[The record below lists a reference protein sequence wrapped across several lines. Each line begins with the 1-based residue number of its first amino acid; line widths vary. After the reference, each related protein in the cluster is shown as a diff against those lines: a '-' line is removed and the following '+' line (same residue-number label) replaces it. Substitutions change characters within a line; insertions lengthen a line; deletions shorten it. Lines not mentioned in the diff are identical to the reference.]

1 MNIGFDLDGV
11 IYDWHLAVFSFLKSE
26 LELPVE
32 SVEKIFD
39 VSDSEIF
46 WDNIISLP
54 FLYNKFSP
62 RDAEVEF
69 INKLSKEHTI
79 FYITYRPKHVF
90 LTTYKW
96 LKTYK
101 YPDVDNLI
109 FSENK
114 SIDIR
119 INDISLFLEDRPY
132 IVEQIKNVTNCIL
145 MNRFY
150 NYDYEYDKRINN
162 IFEMEKFI

>member
-11 IYDWHLAVFSFLKSE
+11 IYDWHLAVFSFLKYE

-32 SVEKIFD
+32 SIDKIFE
-39 VSDSEIF
+39 VINSEIF
-46 WDNIISLP
+46 LDNIVSLP
-54 FLYNKFSP
+54 FLYNRFSP
-62 RDAEVEF
+62 RKDEVEF
-69 INKLSKEHTI
+69 LNRLSKNHTI
-79 FYITYRPKHVF
+79 FYITYRPKNVF
-90 LTTYKW
+90 LSTYKW

-119 INDISLFLEDRPY
+119 INDISLFVEDRPF

-150 NYDYEYDKRINN
+150 NYDYEYEKRVNN
-162 IFEMEKFI
+162 IFEVEMFI